1 MQTFRNALTLA
12 LALGT
17 IVFGLPVSAQEPQAG
32 HGLGKL
38 EALNASYHQQLRAL
52 EGRWIADLA
61 TMAEKSSG
69 PEADA
74 AYRQLF
80 HLAIA
85 RNLYSEAQAAAGRCL
100 ASATCSQDVHGLAA
114 LVQVL
119 ARAEKGEHDRSLADL
134 KALFTPPAQGDQPA
148 VKLDTET
155 ALAVGE
161 AYLQR
166 LIRDGRYDVARRL
179 CDLVCRGDAPALL
192 KDHFEDRMARLDRL
206 GKPAPPIA
214 ATDVDGQ
221 PVSLAGLKGKV
232 VLVDFWATW
241 CPPCAAAIPAL
252 NTLAQK
258 YHDRGFVILGV
269 NLDAMHQ
276 DLKET
281 QKALAIVRR
290 FLVDHRVTW
299 TNVLSGQGTADF
311 AAAYG
316 VEEIPANFL
325 VGREGTILAV
335 EQSGDALERAIVGA
349 LGNPAHN
356 PSR

>member
-1 MQTFRNALTLA
+1 MHAIRIALTLA
-12 LALGT
+12 LGT
-17 IVFGLPVSAQEPQAG
+17 VLSGLPVAGQEPRAG
-32 HGLGKL
+32 HRTGTL
-38 EALNASYHQQLRAL
+38 EALNAAYHQQLRAL

-61 TMAEKSSG
+61 ALAEKSTD

-85 RNLYSEAQAAAGRCL
+85 RDLCSEAQAAAQRYR
-100 ASATCSQDVHGLAA
+100 ASRASSQEIQALAA

-134 KALFTPPAQGDQPA
+134 KALFTQPGKGDPTATQ
-148 VKLDTET
+148 LDAET

-166 LIRDGRYDVARRL
+166 LLRDGRYDVARKL
-179 CDLVCRGDAPALL
+179 CDLVCQGDAPAVV
-192 KDHFEDRMARLDRL
+192 KDHFEDRMARLAL
-206 GKPAPPIA
+206 VGKPAPPIA
-214 ATDVDGQ
+214 GSDVDGK
-221 PVSLAGLKGKV
+221 PVSLAELKGKV

-241 CPPCAAAIPAL
+241 CPPCVASIPVLSAL
-252 NTLAQK
+252 DRK

-276 DLKET
+276 NVQET
-281 QKALAIVRR
+281 RKALPLVRR

-299 TNVLSGQGTADF
+299 TNILNSQGTADF

-316 VEEIPANFL
+316 VEQIPANFL
-325 VGREGTILAV
+325 VGRDGTVVAV
-335 EQSGDALERAIVGA
+335 EQSGDALERAVVTA
-349 LGNPAHN
+349 LGSPAEK